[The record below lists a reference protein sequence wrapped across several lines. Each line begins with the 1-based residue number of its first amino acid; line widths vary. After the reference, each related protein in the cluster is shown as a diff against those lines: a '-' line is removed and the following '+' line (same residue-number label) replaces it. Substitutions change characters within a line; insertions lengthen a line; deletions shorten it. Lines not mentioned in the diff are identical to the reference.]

1 MKCTHRGCGRIANPS
16 ETMDESLLDVDDIE
30 LAYRSMLP
38 LVDDDALVEDGALT
52 DDNVLQLGDVF
63 QVCGAPADGD
73 ALVQG
78 GALADCSMHLDDGGV
93 HALEHIVRVLVELLI
108 YGGLFSLGGS

>member
-1 MKCTHRGCGRIANPS
+1 
-16 ETMDESLLDVDDIE
+16 MDESLLNVDNIE
-30 LAYRSMLP
+30 LMYRSVLS

-52 DDNVLQLGDVF
+52 NDKVLQLGDVF

-78 GALADCSMHLDDGGV
+78 GALTECIMHLDDGGA
-93 HALEHIVRVLVELLI
+93 HALEHIVRVRVELRI
-108 YGGLFSLGGS
+108 YGGLISLGGS

>member
-1 MKCTHRGCGRIANPS
+1 
-16 ETMDESLLDVDDIE
+16 
-30 LAYRSMLP
+30 MLP

-63 QVCGAPADGD
+63 QVCGAPVDGD

-78 GALADCSMHLDDGGV
+78 GPLIGCSMHLDDGGI
-93 HALEHIVRVLVELLI
+93 HMLEHVVHVLVELLI
-108 YGGLFSLGGS
+108 YGGLFSLRGS

>member
-1 MKCTHRGCGRIANPS
+1 
-16 ETMDESLLDVDDIE
+16 MDDSLLDMYDIE
-30 LAYRSMLP
+30 LANRSVLP

-52 DDNVLQLGDVF
+52 NDKVLQLGDVF

-73 ALVQG
+73 SLVQG

>member
-1 MKCTHRGCGRIANPS
+1 
-16 ETMDESLLDVDDIE
+16 MDESLLDVDDIE
-30 LAYRSMLP
+30 LAYRSVLP

-52 DDNVLQLGDVF
+52 NDKVLQLGDVF

-78 GALADCSMHLDDGGV
+78 GALADCSMHQDDGSV
-93 HALEHIVRVLVELLI
+93 HALEHVVWVLVELLI
-108 YGGLFSLGGS
+108 YGELFSLGGS